1 MSKRRGDKMPL
12 LDHMREFRDR
22 LIKSSIAVALG
33 AVIGWIFYQKII
45 RLLTL
50 PFCDLG
56 SSATVV
62 EGKCGDLYVNGILGP
77 FNLQVK
83 IALLSGVI
91 LAAPVWIYQL
101 WAFVTPALHKKERRI
116 TLVFAAIATPL
127 FATGAYLAYLILPH
141 AVDVLLGFTPNNLGN
156 LVRFDEYL
164 DFVLRLILIFG
175 IAFVLPLFLVA
186 LNLLG
191 VLSGKAILKPW
202 RLAIFLC
209 FLFTAAFTPT
219 PDPITMTLLAIP
231 LCLLYF
237 LSGLFALLV
246 DKRRKKEGST
256 AIGATSISK
265 PEEI

>member
-1 MSKRRGDKMPL
+1 M
-12 LDHMREFRDR
+12 
-22 LIKSSIAVALG
+22 
-33 AVIGWIFYQKII
+33 
-45 RLLTL
+45 
-50 PFCDLG
+50 
-56 SSATVV
+56 
-62 EGKCGDLYVNGILGP
+62 
-77 FNLQVK
+77 QVK

-141 AVDVLLGFTPNNLGN
+141 AVDVLLGFTPKNLGN

-186 LNLLG
+186 LNLLD

-256 AIGATSISK
+256 VIGACLLYTSPS
-265 PEEI
+265 PRDRTRSRMPSSA